1 LEVRAILN
9 ILQYQRKVNQSKERT
24 IEERAIN
31 DTDRTVAVTGGTGF
45 IGSHTVEA
53 LLARGYKVRCL
64 VRPGRMTL
72 GWLEGLPAQ
81 FTHVNLFDQSA
92 VRSALEGCNAVVH
105 IAGVTRARRRADF
118 FRGNV
123 DSTRTVLAASRD
135 AGTVRSFCYISSL
148 TAAGPSPASTPATED
163 SPCRPITAYGA
174 SKLEAERV
182 CRSFEDAFRVMILR
196 PPAVYGPRDG
206 DILHMFRWIK
216 FGFVPVMGPRDKMLS
231 VIYVTE
237 LARAIVCTLESAP
250 AGSTYFVGDP
260 EPYAYS
266 ALAGIAASLLEKK
279 THNLPIPAPLV
290 YLVGAATQAISWLL
304 PQPSVVN
311 IDKVRDLLA
320 AHWICSTGKIR
331 RELGFTPAI
340 QAEEGLRRTLAWYK
354 EKGWL

>member
-1 LEVRAILN
+1 M
-9 ILQYQRKVNQSKERT
+9 
-24 IEERAIN
+24 ERAIDN
-31 DTDRTVAVTGGTGF
+31 RDRTVAVTGGTGF

-53 LLARGYKVRCL
+53 LLERGYKVRCL
-64 VRPGRMTL
+64 VRPGRATL
-72 GWLEGLPAQ
+72 GWLEGLAAHATP
-81 FTHVNLFDQSA
+81 VNLFDRDA
-92 VRSALEGCNAVVH
+92 VRSALEGCEAVVH

-123 DSTRTVLAASRD
+123 ESTRAVLAASRD
-135 AGTVRSFCYISSL
+135 AGSVRSFCYISSL
-148 TAAGPSPASTPATED
+148 TAAGPSPAGAPVTED
-163 SPCRPITAYGA
+163 SPCRPITSYGA

-182 CRSFEDAFRVMILR
+182 CRSYEDAFRVIILR

-216 FGFVPVMGPRDKMLS
+216 FGFVPVMGPREKMLS

-237 LARAIVCTLESAP
+237 LAHAIVCALESAP

-266 ALAGIAASLLEKK
+266 TLAGIAASLLGKR
-279 THNLPIPAPLV
+279 TRNLPVPASLV
-290 YLVGAATQAISWLL
+290 YVVGAATQAVSWLL

-320 AHWICSTGKIR
+320 AHWICSTLKMR
-331 RELGFTPAI
+331 QELGFTPKV
-340 QAEEGLRRTLAWYK
+340 QAQEGLRRTLAWYR

>member
-1 LEVRAILN
+1 
-9 ILQYQRKVNQSKERT
+9 
-24 IEERAIN
+24 
-31 DTDRTVAVTGGTGF
+31 
-45 IGSHTVEA
+45 
-53 LLARGYKVRCL
+53 
-64 VRPGRMTL
+64 
-72 GWLEGLPAQ
+72 
-81 FTHVNLFDQSA
+81 
-92 VRSALEGCNAVVH
+92 
-105 IAGVTRARRRADF
+105 
-118 FRGNV
+118 
-123 DSTRTVLAASRD
+123 
-135 AGTVRSFCYISSL
+135 
-148 TAAGPSPASTPATED
+148 
-163 SPCRPITAYGA
+163 
-174 SKLEAERV
+174 
-182 CRSFEDAFRVMILR
+182 
-196 PPAVYGPRDG
+196 
-206 DILHMFRWIK
+206 MFRWIK